1 MISLAGLLALVLTAV
16 PAESAEFGGSA
27 TMSVLGGEI
36 AWAPRGSADRYVLR
50 VSGPGVDSVQRFVD
64 GEPPVFALSNAEGG
78 ALADGS
84 YTWELREELAP
95 VNDGIR
101 NAANG
106 RDGDS
111 TEVRQPVAGAKRLDW
126 GAFLILNGAVVDPNA
141 AEARPEPQV
150 D

>member
-50 VSGPGVDSVQRFVD
+50 VSGPGV
-64 GEPPVFALSNAEGG
+64 
-78 ALADGS
+78 
-84 YTWELREELAP
+84 ELREELAP